1 MFLPKLREIKEAL
14 SSFFSA
20 PYTTR
25 FPAQPD
31 TASGFYRGM
40 PRYKE
45 EVCVGCGTCAQVCPS
60 GAIEVADDRD
70 NGIRTLKV
78 DYGSCIQCGQCQDKC
93 ITGEGIKNT
102 NFYSLA
108 VTDVKAKEVYETV
121 EKELVFC
128 EVCGQTIA
136 CRDHL
141 RWVSERLGAKAY
153 AHPNLLLRTQEE
165 FTSLPASKIKTR
177 IRREDQIK
185 YACGRCRQRIVVAD
199 EF

>member
-45 EVCVGCGTCAQVCPS
+45 EACVGCGACAQVCPS
-60 GAIEVADDRD
+60 GAIEAVDDL
-70 NGIRTLKV
+70 GHKVRTLRV
-78 DYGSCIQCGQCQDKC
+78 DFGSCIQCGQCQEKC

-102 NFYSLA
+102 SFYSLA
-108 VTDVKAKEVYETV
+108 VADVKAKEAFETI
-121 EKELVFC
+121 EKELVLC
-128 EVCGQTIA
+128 EVCGLPIA

-141 RWVSERLGAKAY
+141 RWIRERLGAKAY
-153 AHPNLLLRTQEE
+153 AHPNLLLRNQEE
-165 FTSLPASKIKTR
+165 LTSLAATQVKTR